1 MPNRSDTAYMKPADM
16 KKRFALKAFK
26 HAKFASHETECFE
39 AKLTLDGK
47 VVGEARNEGSGG
59 PTFVHFKES
68 FVCPAMTE
76 SEIEEMVDDL
86 VAAELDKK
94 EEAKFLKKLKKDFA
108 TAILFTKKG
117 IGSGRYFIAKFHPI
131 ARPYEATKA
140 MLLKDPEV
148 GILLNEATDEAIIA
162 HFKG

>member
-1 MPNRSDTAYMKPADM
+1 MKLADM

-39 AKLTLDGK
+39 AKLALDGK
-47 VVGEARNEGSGG
+47 VIGEARNEGCGG
-59 PTFVHFKES
+59 PTFVHFKAG
-68 FVCPAMTE
+68 FAIPDMTPA
-76 SEIEEMVDDL
+76 EIEEMVDDL

-117 IGSGRYFIAKFHPI
+117 IGNGRYWIAKYHPI
-131 ARPYEATKA
+131 ARPYEVTKA
-140 MLLKDPEV
+140 GLLKDPEV
-148 GILLNEATDEAIIA
+148 GILLNEATDEAILA